1 MPGFSFGKAF
11 EMSKSANRVRRSAKG
26 WGSIT
31 KELDICREFSELG
44 VEIVQDHP
52 TPKGYVACWA
62 YDRPHGDSPSA
73 GINVN
78 TGWYRD
84 HGGSGDGLYLYELRH
99 RIGIAATVED
109 SLKYYAIKAGKIDE
123 LSVELH
129 ARAYAEQNVE
139 TFGWQSDRPF
149 GGHIGCHT
157 FFDRY
162 PGISAEI
169 LGMAGVEYA
178 AWPKN
183 SPEPNYCLA
192 FRSYDSDF
200 NEMGYVLQSISR
212 RGLVKYQGPDR
223 PPQLLNRIVLG
234 SSGMLNRHG
243 LNVARSEECQLIIK
257 TEGVSDM
264 LAVQSLIP
272 EELRGVISVVT
283 NACGCRDIPAHALGF
298 FRGKRV
304 VVLHDSD
311 VPGQEGAVMWCNALL
326 SVTPHVK
333 NLLLFEEIS
342 PDHGR
347 DARDWIADGGT
358 WEQLRELIEA
368 CPTFSP
374 NPEDLTPEQ
383 IARMS
388 LGPNATDDEI
398 QDHLLLNKLG
408 LLVLGHEEEDGSILC
423 FSQFK
428 GKQFHFPSASRIRVE
443 DVITRLG
450 SVVCDTISMGD
461 VFDPTKH
468 SMSQLRRAIAWKASS
483 RTLGE
488 EDQIGQGIWLVGDK
502 IVLVNDTEI
511 SVANGQMVTS
521 KAPIIDGKI
530 IQFAKESWYDNEEI
544 ESLYGQTLNRHW
556 CRQVFDDVGA
566 VFARWDNWKQ
576 PDTPLILTAMVC
588 STWIQTTLD
597 FRPGVVVTGPSN
609 SGKTFL
615 NQECI
620 SKMFGRMALFVA
632 QPTEAGLR
640 QAIGRTSRVL
650 MIDEFEN
657 SAHRQKI
664 LEVLRSSTRG
674 VDIVKG
680 SANHKVTRF
689 HFRHIPWLSSIET
702 GLNAAADRN
711 RYIVLELNQRPRGS
725 TNTLRVPPVEE
736 LEMMGKKLMVIG
748 MRYHAA
754 IRNFHVELKATPIT
768 GIDLRI
774 VEAFSLPAAVLGA
787 VIGLTLDESRELLRA
802 SLERRFSQ
810 DDFDGESDEA
820 ALLEAIGTVL
830 VRTPHGEFTVAK
842 LLQMFSF
849 ETLSDKQWAD
859 RTITPES
866 CLNSIGIKRTRLN
879 DGRGDVNIREADGV
893 AVALR
898 TFCSK
903 LKGTRFEG
911 MNIGEILVRL
921 PGARKT
927 RIPFNKQILTAAVI
941 PLGSILES
949 GQSSGSLFQ
958 DEPLERG
965 DGVW

>member
-1 MPGFSFGKAF
+1 
-11 EMSKSANRVRRSAKG
+11 MSKVENKVRRSAKG
-26 WGSIT
+26 WSAIA
-31 KELDICREFSELG
+31 KELDIAKEFRELG

-73 GINVN
+73 GINVK

-84 HGGSGDGLYLYELRH
+84 HGGGGDGMYLYELRH
-99 RIGIAATVED
+99 RMGRSPSIED
-109 SLKYYAIKAGKIDE
+109 ALKYYAIRAGKIDE

-139 TFGWQSDRPF
+139 TFGWDPDHPF
-149 GGHIGCHT
+149 GGHIGSHT
-157 FFDRY
+157 FFQRY

-169 LGMAGVEYA
+169 LGIAGVEYA

-192 FRSYDSDF
+192 FRSYDSSF
-200 NEMGYVLQSISR
+200 NEMGYVLQSIAR
-212 RGLVKYQGPDR
+212 QGLVKYQGPDR

-243 LNVARSEECQLIIK
+243 LSVARSEECQLIIK

-264 LAVQSLIP
+264 LAVQALIP
-272 EELRGVISVVT
+272 EELRDVISVVT

-304 VVLHDSD
+304 VVLHDAD

-326 SVTPHVK
+326 AVTPYVK

-347 DARDWIADGGT
+347 DVRDWIEDGGT
-358 WEQLRELIEA
+358 WERLRELIEA
-368 CPTFSP
+368 CPAYSP
-374 NPEDLTPEQ
+374 NPEELTPEQ
-383 IARMS
+383 LARMA
-388 LGPNATDDEI
+388 LGPSATDEEI

-408 LLVLGHEEEDGSILC
+408 LLVLGHEEEDGSVLC

-428 GKQFHFPSASRIRVE
+428 GKQFYLPSAARIRVE
-443 DVITRLG
+443 DLITRLG
-450 SVVCDTISMGD
+450 SIVYDTISMGD

-468 SMSQLRRAIAWKASS
+468 SMSQLKRAIAWKASS

-521 KAPIIDGKI
+521 KAPLVDGKI

-544 ESLYGQTLNRHW
+544 EGLYRQTLNRHW
-556 CRQVFDDVGA
+556 CQQVFDEAGE

-588 STWIQTTLD
+588 ATWIQTTLD

-640 QAIGRTSRVL
+640 QAISRTSKVL

-657 SAHRQKI
+657 STHRQKI

-711 RYIVLELNQRPRGS
+711 RYIVLELNQRPKGS

-736 LEMMGKKLMVIG
+736 LEMLGKKLMVIG
-748 MRYHAA
+748 MRYHGA
-754 IRNFHVELKATPIT
+754 IRNYHVELKATPIT

-787 VIGLTLDESRELLRA
+787 VSGLTLDESRELLRS

-810 DDFDGESDEA
+810 EDFEGESDEA

-830 VRTPHGEFTVAK
+830 VRTPHGEFTVAR

-866 CLNSIGIKRTRLN
+866 CLNAIGVKRTRLSA
-879 DGRGDVNIREADGV
+879 GRGDVNIRDADGV
-893 AVALR
+893 AIALR
-898 TFCSK
+898 TFSTR

-921 PGARKT
+921 QGARRT
-927 RIPFNKQILTAAVI
+927 RIPINKQILTSVVI
-941 PLGSILES
+941 PLSSIIEPNPTSDVLP
-949 GQSSGSLFQ
+949 GIVLQ
-958 DEPLERG
+958 DQG